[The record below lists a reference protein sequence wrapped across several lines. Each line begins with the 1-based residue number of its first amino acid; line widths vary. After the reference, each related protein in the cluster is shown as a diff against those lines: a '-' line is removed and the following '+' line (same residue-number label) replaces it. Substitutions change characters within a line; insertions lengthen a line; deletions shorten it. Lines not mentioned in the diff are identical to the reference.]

1 MEKWAWRRGLVL
13 AGLLLAG
20 LLPRAEAAVSFE
32 GKTVRFIVGSPSGGG
47 TDLTARLLQR
57 ALSKY
62 VPGNPTIIVQ
72 NMPGASGVVATN
84 YFAMQAPADGLT
96 LLVGSTSE
104 VTPDVVRKNPVVH
117 YDPLTFQYIGGF
129 ATTGV
134 VVVANKKSMEHMKAT
149 GEPINVAQVGSART
163 GAQIALWGAE
173 YLGWKI
179 RWISGYA
186 GSSQLTLAMLKGES
200 DLTDTAGMTQLKS
213 LLADN
218 RFAAVAQ
225 MGQLTK
231 QGTVQRRGA
240 FPEVPLFSELVGP
253 KLSGKAVTAFRNWQ
267 RTNELGKYFALP
279 PKTPPEIVQAWRHSF
294 AGMEEDPDFKEAASA
309 QLDPDYN
316 LLSHQETLKI
326 VQDMAAIPEEDLAYL
341 IHLREKYGL
350 PGTSSDKKEKKEK
363 TEK

>member
-1 MEKWAWRRGLVL
+1 M
-13 AGLLLAG
+13 LLAAACAT
-20 LLPRAEAAVSFE
+20 RVQAAVSFE

-47 TDLTARLLQR
+47 TDLTARMLQR
-57 ALSKY
+57 AIAKY

-84 YFAMQAPADGLT
+84 NFTMQVAPDGLT

-104 VTPDVVRKNPVVH
+104 VTPDVVRTNPAVR
-117 YDPLTFQYIGGF
+117 YDPLKFEYVGGF

-134 VVVANKKSMEHMKAT
+134 VLVASKAAAARMQNHS

-173 YLGWKI
+173 YLGWNI

-213 LLADN
+213 LLADP
-218 RFAAVAQ
+218 RFIAVAQ

-231 QGTVQRRGA
+231 DGRLARRGA
-240 FPEVPLFSELVGP
+240 FPDVPLFSELLAG
-253 KLSGKAVTAFRNWQ
+253 KLEGEVQGTFRNWQ

-279 PKTPPEIVQAWRHSF
+279 PKTPPDIVAAWRDAF
-294 AGMEEDPDFKEAASA
+294 AKMEADPEFKEAAASL
-309 QLDPDYN
+309 LDPDYN
-316 LLSHQETLKI
+316 LLSHEETLKI
-326 VQDMAAIPEEDLAYL
+326 VADMAAIPEEDLAFL
-341 IHLREKYGL
+341 LHMREKYGL
-350 PGTSSDKKEKKEK
+350 PGASSDKKE
-363 TEK
+363 

>member
-1 MEKWAWRRGLVL
+1 MRISARRGLAL
-13 AGLLLAG
+13 AAALLA
-20 LLPRAEAAVSFE
+20 LMPAARAAGVSFE
-32 GKTVRFIVGSPSGGG
+32 GKNVRFIVGSPSGGG

-62 VPGNPTIIVQ
+62 VPGNPSIIVQ
-72 NMPGASGVVATN
+72 NMPGASGVLATN
-84 YFAMQAPADGLT
+84 YFAVQALPDGLT

-104 VTPDVVRKNPVVH
+104 VTPDVVRKNPVVR
-117 YDPLTFQYIGGF
+117 YDPQKFEYVGGF

-134 VVVANKKSMEHMKAT
+134 VVVANEKSMGRMQAT

-213 LLADN
+213 LLADQ
-218 RFAAVAQ
+218 RFAAIAQ

-240 FPEVPLFSELVGP
+240 FPEVPLFAELVEP
-253 KLSGKAVTAFRNWQ
+253 KIEGKVLRAFHNWQ
-267 RTNELGKYFALP
+267 STNALGKYFALP
-279 PKTPPEIVQAWRHSF
+279 PKTPPEVVQAWRTAFSR
-294 AGMEEDPDFKEAASA
+294 MEEDPEFKEAASA

-316 LLSHQETLKI
+316 LLSQAEVLKI

-350 PGTSSDKKEKKEK
+350 PGTSSDKKE
-363 TEK
+363 

>member
-1 MEKWAWRRGLVL
+1 MLISAWRGLAL
-13 AGLLLAG
+13 AAALLAS
-20 LLPRAEAAVSFE
+20 ATSVQAAASFE
-32 GKTVRFIVGSPSGGG
+32 GKNVRFIVGSPSGGG

-57 ALSKY
+57 AIAKY

-72 NMPGASGVVATN
+72 NMPGASGVLATN
-84 YFAMQAPADGLT
+84 YFAVQAPPDGLT

-104 VTPDVVRKNPVVH
+104 VTPDVVRKNAAVR
-117 YDPLTFQYIGGF
+117 YDPLKFEYVGGF

-134 VVVANKKSMEHMKAT
+134 VVVANKNSMERMQAT

-213 LLADN
+213 LLADQ
-218 RFAAVAQ
+218 RFAAIAQ

-231 QGTVQRRGA
+231 KGTVQRRGA
-240 FPEVPLFSELVGP
+240 FPDVPLFSELVEP
-253 KLSGKAVTAFRNWQ
+253 KLSGEKIRAFHNWQ
-267 RTNELGKYFALP
+267 STNALGKYFALP
-279 PKTPPEIVQAWRHSF
+279 PKTPPDIVQAWRAAFSR
-294 AGMEEDPDFKEAASA
+294 MEADPEFKEAASA

-316 LLSHQETLKI
+316 LLSEVETLKI

-350 PGTSSDKKEKKEK
+350 PGTSSDKKE
-363 TEK
+363 

>member
-1 MEKWAWRRGLVL
+1 MKHWAWRRGLAL

-20 LLPRAEAAVSFE
+20 LAARAEAAVSFE

-62 VPGNPTIIVQ
+62 VPGNPAIIVQ

-84 YFAMQAPADGLT
+84 YFAMQAPPDGLT

-104 VTPDVVRKNPVVH
+104 VTPDVVRQNPVVR
-117 YDPLTFQYIGGF
+117 YDPLKFEYIGGF

-134 VVVANKKSMEHMKAT
+134 VVVAAKSAIERMNGGGS

-200 DLTDTAGMTQLKS
+200 DLTDTAGMSQLKS
-213 LLADN
+213 LLADT
-218 RFAAVAQ
+218 RFAAIAQ

-231 QGTVQRRGA
+231 KGTVQRRGA
-240 FPEVPLFSELVGP
+240 FPDVPLFSELVEP
-253 KLSGKAVTAFRNWQ
+253 KLSGKAVGAFHNWQ
-267 RTNELGKYFALP
+267 RTNALGKYFALP
-279 PKTPPEIVQAWRHSF
+279 PKTPATVVQAWRDAF
-294 AGMEEDPDFKEAASA
+294 ARMEEDPEFKEAASV

-316 LLSHQETLKI
+316 LLSHEEVLKI
-326 VQDMAAIPEEDLAYL
+326 VQDMAAIPEEDLAFL

-350 PGTSSDKKEKKEK
+350 PGTSSDKKD
-363 TEK
+363 